1 MFMLAI
7 ICHSL
12 LFFVNFWSADI
23 NVFFAY
29 SKIEDIQESTDI
41 WIRLENKKQQ
51 TVKTMVVPKLSMSV
65 EITPGNL
72 QTVYSLEIM
81 KKRMLWSNEKKIFQG
96 IPYPVKETIEFYQ
109 AAEGIQEK
117 KEEARA
123 NLVWGN
129 NKMNIPI
136 PNFLDLYKE
145 HVVAPFFVF

>member
-1 MFMLAI
+1 VLMFMLAI

-51 TVKTMVVPKLSMSV
+51 TVKTMVVPKLSLSV

-81 KKRMLWSNEKKIFQG
+81 KKRMLWSNERKIF
-96 IPYPVKETIEFYQ
+96 
-109 AAEGIQEK
+109 
-117 KEEARA
+117 
-123 NLVWGN
+123 
-129 NKMNIPI
+129 
-136 PNFLDLYKE
+136 
-145 HVVAPFFVF
+145 

>member
-1 MFMLAI
+1 MLMFMLAI

-51 TVKTMVVPKLSMSV
+51 TVKTMVVPKLSLSV

-81 KKRMLWSNEKKIFQG
+81 KKRMLWSNERKIF
-96 IPYPVKETIEFYQ
+96 
-109 AAEGIQEK
+109 
-117 KEEARA
+117 
-123 NLVWGN
+123 
-129 NKMNIPI
+129 
-136 PNFLDLYKE
+136 
-145 HVVAPFFVF
+145 

>member
-51 TVKTMVVPKLSMSV
+51 TVKTMVVPKLSLSV

-81 KKRMLWSNEKKIFQG
+81 KKRMLWSNERKIF
-96 IPYPVKETIEFYQ
+96 
-109 AAEGIQEK
+109 
-117 KEEARA
+117 
-123 NLVWGN
+123 
-129 NKMNIPI
+129 
-136 PNFLDLYKE
+136 
-145 HVVAPFFVF
+145 